1 MCAIIAWNGQLPDG
15 LLRQLLHKSLHR
27 GADSTGIAYRG
38 TDFTVCTK
46 QAVASTLFTK
56 LNGEEMKKA
65 SASRAGI
72 GHVRRAS
79 PGMPVNEDNAHPFK
93 YKRMFYAHN
102 GKIDNWR
109 DVRDQLASVARVG
122 NDLKLADKIDAYRTD
137 SMVIGPSI
145 ERRDLSNLEGCMAL
159 AWMSGADV
167 YAACVKKEMSIYRVR
182 WSTLAD
188 DEPRT
193 FTVVVS
199 VPKILTEALAAV
211 KNLIVEHKLCYSVNE
226 GTVYKLETDEV
237 YIDGVVPVSTK
248 AHADKFSSGLVPTPK
263 LVQGTL
269 GEAIDEE
276 DETKLSLLIDDLSI
290 TEEERRLELQYQAES
305 GAI

>member
-15 LLRQLLHKSLHR
+15 LLRQLLHKSLYR

-38 TDFTVCTK
+38 EDFTVCTK
-46 QAVASTLFTK
+46 QAVASTIFTK

-65 SASRAGI
+65 SASQVGI

-109 DVRDQLASVARVG
+109 DVRDQLASTARVG
-122 NDLKLADKIDAYRTD
+122 GDLKLAEKIDAYRTD

-159 AWMSGADV
+159 TWMSGADV
-167 YAACVKKEMSIYRVR
+167 YATCVKKEMSIYRVR
-182 WSTLAD
+182 WSTPAD
-188 DEPRT
+188 DTLRT

-199 VPKILTEALAAV
+199 MPKILSDALSAL
-211 KNLIVEHKLCYSVNE
+211 KNVIVDNKLCYRVEE
-226 GTVYKLETDEV
+226 GTVYKLEHDEV
-237 YIDGVVPVSTK
+237 YVDGVVPVSVK
-248 AHADKFSSGLVPTPK
+248 AHADKFSSGL
-263 LVQGTL
+263 TL
-269 GEAIDEE
+269 SSLNESELE
-276 DETKLSLLIDDLSI
+276 LSLRIDDLSI
-290 TEEERRLELQYQAES
+290 TEEERRLELEYQAETAL
-305 GAI
+305 GVVA